1 MNMQNQWKVET
12 HAHTAEVS
20 LCGKMPAAQMVRAV
34 KDAGYDAV
42 IVTDHYTPE
51 FFEQH
56 RTGPGFAARL
66 AEYHAGYEAACKEG
80 ERVGLAVFPALEV
93 RISSGP
99 EDYLIYGVTPEELE
113 SLGCLAFLNLEELI
127 KKVRGTKDGLLL
139 QAHPFREYLTCQAP
153 EMMDGVEVCNAN
165 PRHDSH
171 NDRALAFAKEHG
183 LLMTAGSDV
192 HQVGDA
198 GSAGVICPPFRDI
211 AEFARLLAAGQTT
224 WFSNRT

>member
-1 MNMQNQWKVET
+1 MQNQWKVET

-51 FFEQH
+51 FFENAQS
-56 RTGPGFAARL
+56 GADYAQRL
-66 AEYHAGYEAACKEG
+66 VCDYYAGYRAAHEEG
-80 ERVGLAVFPALEV
+80 ERIGLKVFPALEV
-93 RISSGP
+93 RIAAGP
-99 EDYLIYGVTPEELE
+99 EDYLIYGVTPEELVD
-113 SLGCLAFLNLEELI
+113 LGCLAFLPLEKLLE
-127 KKVRGTKDGLLL
+127 KVHSTKNGLLL

-153 EMMDGVEVCNAN
+153 ERMDGVEVCNAN

-171 NDRALAFAKEHG
+171 NDRALAFAKANG
-183 LLMTAGSDV
+183 LLMSAGSDV

-198 GSAGVICPPFRDI
+198 GGAGVLCPPFRDI

-224 WFSNRT
+224 WFCG